1 MTKIT
6 TDQAALARIQKKL
19 GTIAEFNRRARVPME
34 QSLALLQDELQ
45 DYPKKDPNAFSKMAT
60 DKQRRAY
67 FAKMP
72 KAQKEAGK
80 KNPAAWGYRRTKTLG
95 RSWTAKITR
104 SAGKQIAG
112 AFGLR
117 GEVGTNNPYAKWVQ
131 QFSNQQPFHRASGWV
146 HEVQVIRRKKNDIH
160 RIWARWI
167 KRELSR

>member
-6 TDQAALARIQKKL
+6 IDQAALARIERKL
-19 GTIAEFNRRARVPME
+19 GTMLEFSKRAEVPMKK
-34 QSLALLQDELQ
+34 STKLLWDELQ
-45 DYPKKDPNAFSKMAT
+45 DYPTKDPNAFSKMAT

-72 KAQKEAGK
+72 EAQKEAGK

-95 RSWTAKITR
+95 RSWTDKPPRRLLNGI
-104 SAGKQIAG
+104 
-112 AFGLR
+112 R

-131 QFSNQQPFHRASGWV
+131 QFSSQQPFHRASGWV
-146 HEVQVIRRKKNDIH
+146 HEVQVIRRKKNDIQ

>member
-6 TDQAALARIQKKL
+6 IDQAALARIERKL
-19 GTIAEFNRRARVPME
+19 NTMLEFSKRARVPME
-34 QSLALLQDELQ
+34 KSTALIQDELQ

-67 FAKMP
+67 FAKMSD
-72 KAQKEAGK
+72 AQKKSG
-80 KNPAAWGYRRTKTLG
+80 NWGYRRTKTLG
-95 RSWTAKITR
+95 RSWTTKITNV
-104 SAGKQIAG
+104 
-112 AFGLR
+112 FGGIR

-131 QFSNQQPFHRASGWV
+131 QFSSQQPFHRASGWV

>member
-1 MTKIT
+1 MTKVTI
-6 TDQAALARIQKKL
+6 DQAALARIERKL
-19 GTIAEFNRRARVPME
+19 GTMLEFSKRARVPME
-34 QSLALLQDELQ
+34 KTTALLQDELQ

-95 RSWTAKITR
+95 RSWTTKITNV
-104 SAGKQIAG
+104 
-112 AFGLR
+112 FGGIR

-131 QFSNQQPFHRASGWV
+131 QFSSQQPFHRASGWV
-146 HEVQVIRRKKNDIH
+146 HEVQVIRRKKNDIQ

>member
-6 TDQAALARIQKKL
+6 IDQAALARIQKKL

-67 FAKMP
+67 FAKMSD
-72 KAQKEAGK
+72 AQKKSG
-80 KNPAAWGYRRTKTLG
+80 NWGYRRTKTLG
-95 RSWTAKITR
+95 RSWTVKITR

-131 QFSNQQPFHRASGWV
+131 QFSSQQPFHRASGWV
-146 HEVQVIRRKKNDIH
+146 HEVQVIRRKKNDIQ